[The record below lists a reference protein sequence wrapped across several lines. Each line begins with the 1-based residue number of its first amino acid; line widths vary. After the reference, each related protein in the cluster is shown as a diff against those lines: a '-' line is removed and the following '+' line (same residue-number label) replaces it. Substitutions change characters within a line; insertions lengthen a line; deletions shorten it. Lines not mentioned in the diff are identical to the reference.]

1 MAGGRK
7 AMVSAVALVALLV
20 VAAAAGA
27 AGLSMC
33 GVDQSAVDLCRSYC
47 TVGSTEAAPSKAC
60 CDAVAGADFRCLCRR
75 KSMLRSYENIDVDR
89 ATLIP
94 SKCGVAGA
102 SNSCK

>member
-1 MAGGRK
+1 MAGGGRK
-7 AMVSAVALVALLV
+7 ASGAVVLVALLV
-20 VAAAAGA
+20 LAAGA

-33 GVDQSAVDLCRSYC
+33 GVDQSAVDACRSYC
-47 TVGSTEAAPSKAC
+47 TVGSTEGAPSRAC

-75 KSMLRSYENIDVDR
+75 KAMLRSYGNIDADR

-102 SNSCK
+102 STSCK